1 MAETATHALR
11 GRKIL
16 VVEDEYLIA
25 ADLAATLEDVGVAVV
40 GPAGSVAQA
49 LELVEDAGGELDAAV
64 LDVNLGGERVYPVA
78 DALAAR
84 GVPFVFATG
93 YDHILVPTNHAGVAR
108 CEKPVNKAA
117 LVRLLLNVSAARP

>member
-1 MAETATHALR
+1 MNALPLQ

-25 ADLAATLEDVGVAVV
+25 LQVATTLGDAGAEVV
-40 GPAGSVAQA
+40 GPIGTLRGALGVVAA
-49 LELVEDAGGELDAAV
+49 DESLDGAV
-64 LDVNLGGERVYPVA
+64 LDVNLRGELVYPVA

-93 YDHILVPTNHAGVAR
+93 YDQTVIPERFADATICDKPPILADLLAGLRFTRDHAG
-108 CEKPVNKAA
+108 
-117 LVRLLLNVSAARP
+117 S